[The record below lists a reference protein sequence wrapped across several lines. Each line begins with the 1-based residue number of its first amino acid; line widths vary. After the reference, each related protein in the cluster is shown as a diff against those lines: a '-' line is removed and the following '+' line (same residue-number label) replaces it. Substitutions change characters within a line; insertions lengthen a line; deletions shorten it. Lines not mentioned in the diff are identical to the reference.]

1 MNNAGNQTIDGP
13 HWLLFISLIWK
24 SMGMN
29 NIFKNIFCVQLKKET
44 YTGLEQHEGK

>member
-1 MNNAGNQTIDGP
+1 MQVIKQLMVPID
-13 HWLLFISLIWK
+13 LFISLIWK